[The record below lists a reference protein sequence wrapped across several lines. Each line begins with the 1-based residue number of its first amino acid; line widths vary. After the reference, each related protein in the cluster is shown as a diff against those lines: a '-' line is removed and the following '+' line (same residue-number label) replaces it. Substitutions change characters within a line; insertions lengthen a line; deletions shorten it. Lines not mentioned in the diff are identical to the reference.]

1 MEVWFHNLQTVV
13 TPIAVCIIKGCQILN
28 KKSKSTRA
36 VRTLFDQI
44 DFSSAQK
51 QPKLLPP
58 DTFSGLKSQ
67 NIPKMRLWPRLCLNP
82 LGELIVSDPQT
93 P

>member
-44 DFSSAQK
+44 DFSSAQN
-51 QPKLLPP
+51 
-58 DTFSGLKSQ
+58 SQ
-67 NIPKMRLWPRLCLNP
+67 NCCHQTRF
-82 LGELIVSDPQT
+82 LGSKVKIYRKCVCGRGSAWTRWGSL
-93 P
+93 